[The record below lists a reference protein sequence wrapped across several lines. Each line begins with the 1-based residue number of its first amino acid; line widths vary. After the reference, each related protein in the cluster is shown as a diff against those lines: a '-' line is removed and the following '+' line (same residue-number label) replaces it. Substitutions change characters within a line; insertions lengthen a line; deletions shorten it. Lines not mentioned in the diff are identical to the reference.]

1 VYGKLSG
8 SAHAGFGCTDEEKL
22 QTICVKALKMVD
34 PLQISIGD
42 YSACSSGEMNAN
54 RRLYPETA
62 KIIDGRIWRISDFD

>member
-1 VYGKLSG
+1 
-8 SAHAGFGCTDEEKL
+8 
-22 QTICVKALKMVD
+22 VKALKMVD